1 MSPHPAPV
9 GMAGKIAALAY
20 ARRIYYGPR
29 AVCIFPPA
37 IPALARIFPG
47 YPALT

>member
-1 MSPHPAPV
+1 MSSHPAPV
-9 GMAGKIAALAY
+9 GLAGKIAALAY
-20 ARRIYYGPR
+20 ARRIYYGLR

-37 IPALARIFPG
+37 IPTLARIFPG

>member
-9 GMAGKIAALAY
+9 GLAGKIAALAY

-29 AVCIFPPA
+29 AVCIFPTSSL
-37 IPALARIFPG
+37 ALARIFPG

>member
-1 MSPHPAPV
+1 MSSQPAPV
-9 GMAGKIAALAY
+9 GLAGKIAALAY

-29 AVCIFPPA
+29 AVRIFPTA
-37 IPALARIFPG
+37 IPTLARIFPG